1 MLQPL
6 PQRISPGPPNFIR
19 TARVAHLP
27 NVMQTRVT
35 QADDA
40 EEVVEEMEERPP
52 TEVRVL
58 QWMFV
63 SLENPVRWYFRN
75 GISLCMV
82 VGYEASF
89 GLRDYVR

>member
-1 MLQPL
+1 M
-6 PQRISPGPPNFIR
+6 
-19 TARVAHLP
+19 
-27 NVMQTRVT
+27 T

-40 EEVVEEMEERPP
+40 EEVMEEVEERPP

-58 QWMFV
+58 QWVFV
-63 SLENPVRWYFRN
+63 SLENPMRWYVGN
-75 GISLCMV
+75 GIFLYIV